1 MACSS
6 AACVLGGVRL
16 ISSASSTW
24 AKTGPATNRNVRRPV
39 VWSSSSTSV
48 PVMSEGIRSGVNWM
62 RLKVSESAS
71 ARVEIKS
78 VLARPGTP
86 TNRQWPREKRA
97 IRSCSIPASW
107 PTTRLPISCAIRV
120 RARASSSISSAS
132 EAVPSAPLI
141 ANSLMVPLFR
151 RDSCRQRER
160 LPLPLF
166 QRRVLQSSR
175 DLHVARVQIGVE
187 GVHRNSVV
195 ERQARLVQR
204 APLEQHPRVERLRRL
219 VVRIVLHRTAQ
230 RLLRLREA
238 PELHLRER
246 VAPRELRNVAR
257 EPGARPSIFL
267 GRGRPP
273 AARIEDLAQPRRL
286 LRFRV
291 LGLGPPQR
299 GGTAVE
305 RRWFR
310 SAFGVFL
317 EDELLGHRRA
327 NVLLRYRLRPRLLH
341 FRPPVLFE
349 LLEALSIR
357 LRHRL
362 LFGHAGCHRRDQ
374 LGERRLPPA
383 LVEQA
388 DGGLDLREGQR
399 GLLLGGQHG
408 DGGMHLRERDQLPLL
423 RRV

>member
-97 IRSCSIPASW
+97 IRSCSITASC

-151 RDSCRQRER
+151 RHSCRQRER

-175 DLHVARVQIGVE
+175 DLHVRRVQIRVE

-195 ERQARLVQR
+195 QRQARLVQR
-204 APLEQHPRVERLRRL
+204 AALEQHPRIERLRRL
-219 VVRIVLHRTAQ
+219 VVRIVLHRAAQ
-230 RLLRLREA
+230 
-238 PELHLRER
+238 
-246 VAPRELRNVAR
+246 
-257 EPGARPSIFL
+257 
-267 GRGRPP
+267 
-273 AARIEDLAQPRRL
+273 RL

-291 LGLGPPQR
+291 LGLGTPQG

-305 RRWFR
+305 RGRFGA
-310 SAFGVFL
+310 AFGVFL

-327 NVLLRYRLRPRLLH
+327 QVLLGYRLRPRLLH

-362 LFGHAGCHRRDQ
+362 
-374 LGERRLPPA
+374 
-383 LVEQA
+383 
-388 DGGLDLREGQR
+388 
-399 GLLLGGQHG
+399 
-408 DGGMHLRERDQLPLL
+408 
-423 RRV
+423 